1 MTSPGGAAVAVVVN
15 GQGTTVPAGSTLE
28 ELLGQVEVD
37 PKGVAIALDG
47 DVVPRSR
54 WRTTTLGPGA
64 HVEIVTAAAGG

>member
-1 MTSPGGAAVAVVVN
+1 VTSPGGPALVVVVN
-15 GQGTTVPAGSTLE
+15 GQVTTVLPGSTLE
-28 ELLGQVEVD
+28 GLLDQVEVD

-54 WRTTTLGPGA
+54 WPATTLRPGA

>member
-1 MTSPGGAAVAVVVN
+1 MTAPDGAAVAVVVN
-15 GQGTTVPAGSTLE
+15 GEVTTVPPGSTLE
-28 ELLGQVEVD
+28 GLLDQVEID

-54 WRTTTLGPGA
+54 WPATTLQPGA